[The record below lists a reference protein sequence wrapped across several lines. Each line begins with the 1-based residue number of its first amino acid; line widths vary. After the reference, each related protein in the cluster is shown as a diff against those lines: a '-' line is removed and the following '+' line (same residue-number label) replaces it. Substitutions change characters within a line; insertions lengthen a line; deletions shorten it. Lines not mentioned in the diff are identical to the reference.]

1 MKTVTSISG
10 GKTSAY
16 LAANYHSDYLVF
28 SLVRTLDDRVKFKD
42 REIAK
47 IVSDKIN
54 DDFVGTLEDDKII
67 YTILDLEQYLGKNI
81 NWVSG
86 ITFDEV
92 INGKYG
98 GWLPSKLRRYC
109 TTELKVRPIFHWWHE
124 NIGEPVI
131 MNIGYRASENSRAER
146 MREKL
151 NKNGLQEFKATF
163 EKGKTGRNKWVTI
176 EWRKPNFPLID
187 DFLFKQDIENFWKD
201 KPVRF
206 AQYNNCMGC
215 FHRSA
220 ALLKE
225 LSVTNKKQF
234 DWFARAEKI
243 GKGTWKQDVS
253 YDKIDKLNFTQKLDF
268 DSEGCN
274 SGFCGF

>member
-220 ALLKE
+220 ALL
-225 LSVTNKKQF
+225 SVTNKKQF